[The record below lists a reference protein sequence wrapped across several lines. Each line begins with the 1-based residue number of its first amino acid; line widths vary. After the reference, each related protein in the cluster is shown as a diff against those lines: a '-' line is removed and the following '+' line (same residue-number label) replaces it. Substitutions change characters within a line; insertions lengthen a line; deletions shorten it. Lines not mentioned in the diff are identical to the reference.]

1 MSHYKHANIKNLPSN
16 PKEIFDYALS
26 KSYDSWVDEK
36 STADNPGY
44 ATRKLSKLTYEEAFK
59 IIQANKPHWVVS
71 FRNIYHISTTE
82 DDYWEFGGCNI
93 KANDY
98 GEVFIW
104 IKVTIEEALKI
115 FEKFNLEVNE
125 Y

>member
-26 KSYDSWVDEK
+26 KSFDFWVDEK
-36 STADNPGY
+36 GTAKHPSVWQRQPSD
-44 ATRKLSKLTYEEAFK
+44 LTYEEAYN
-59 IIQANKPHWVVS
+59 IIEANKPHWVIS
-71 FRNIYHISTTE
+71 FRNASYVSRE

-93 KANDY
+93 GENAY

>member
-26 KSYDSWVDEK
+26 KSFDFWVDEK
-36 STADNPGY
+36 GTAKHPSVWRRQPSDLN
-44 ATRKLSKLTYEEAFK
+44 YEEAYN
-59 IIQANKPHWVVS
+59 IIESNKPHWVVS
-71 FRNIYHISTTE
+71 FRNASYVSRE

-93 KANDY
+93 GENAY

>member
-1 MSHYKHANIKNLPSN
+1 MSHYKHANIKNLPSD

-26 KSYDSWVDEK
+26 KSFDFWVDEK
-36 STADNPGY
+36 STKDNPGY
-44 ATRKLSKLTYEEAFK
+44 VQRQPSKLNYEEAYT
-59 IIQANKPHWVVS
+59 IIQANRPHWVVS
-71 FRNIYHISTTE
+71 FRNASYIGIE

-93 KANDY
+93 KENSY

-104 IKVTIEEALKI
+104 IKVEISEAIKI
-115 FEKFNLEVNE
+115 FEKFSLEINE

>member
-1 MSHYKHANIKNLPSN
+1 MSHYKHANIKNLSSN

-26 KSYDSWVDEK
+26 KSYDFWVDEK
-36 STADNPGY
+36 GTEDHPGVFQ
-44 ATRKLSKLTYEEAFK
+44 RRPSKLTYEEAFD

-71 FRNIYHISTTE
+71 FRNISHISNKE
-82 DDYWEFGGCNI
+82 NDYWEFGGCNI
-93 KANDY
+93 GRNDY

-104 IKVTIEEALKI
+104 IIVEPEEAIKI

>member
-1 MSHYKHANIKNLPSN
+1 MSHYKHANIKNLPRD
-16 PKEIFDYALS
+16 PREIFDYALS
-26 KSYDSWVDEK
+26 KSFDFWVDEK
-36 STADNPGY
+36 STIDNPGY
-44 ATRKLSKLTYEEAFK
+44 DTRKPSKLSYEVAFEL
-59 IIQANKPHWVVS
+59 IQSNKPHWVVS
-71 FRNIYHISTTE
+71 FRNASYLSTE

-104 IKVTIEEALKI
+104 IKVEISEALKI
-115 FEKFNLEVNE
+115 FGKFNLEINE

>member
-26 KSYDSWVDEK
+26 KSFDFWVDEK
-36 STADNPGY
+36 GTAKHPSVWRRQPSDLN
-44 ATRKLSKLTYEEAFK
+44 YEEAYN
-59 IIQANKPHWVVS
+59 IIESNKPHWVVS
-71 FRNIYHISTTE
+71 FRNASYVSRE

-93 KANDY
+93 GENSY

>member
-1 MSHYKHANIKNLPSN
+1 MSHYKHAIITNLPAN

-26 KSYDSWVDEK
+26 KSYDFWVDEK
-36 STADNPGY
+36 GTSENPGIFQ
-44 ATRKLSKLTYEEAFK
+44 RKPSNLSYEEAFS

-71 FRNIYHISTTE
+71 FRNVNHISIKE
-82 DDYWEFGGCNI
+82 RDYWEFGGCNI
-93 KANDY
+93 GRNDY

-104 IKVTIEEALKI
+104 IIVEPEEALKI
-115 FEKFNLEVNE
+115 FEKFNLEINE